1 MTAAAI
7 PYLIPWDA
15 ALLASAPATVLG
27 RAIPLERITRTVLRR
42 TDPVVMLL
50 AEAGSGKTGL
60 VRGLARAALEGK
72 IPALKDY
79 TFAQLDVGAI
89 LTSVV
94 LGKIGTSAVTDTLLQ
109 VSRLPKTVLVVD
121 DVHLLSSQPGAT
133 PLVNDMTA
141 CFRPFLSQGTLRAIL
156 TTIPKEYETK
166 LASDSLF
173 SRRTS
178 LLYLEELSGNILR
191 DVVKAEARVLE
202 QHHGIAIGD
211 EAIDEAVTAAGH
223 HTIPYRPPGSSIRL
237 LDDACAHALA
247 RGEKAADAVE
257 VKEAARTHVEA
268 ALIWD
273 RPRLR
278 GLEAALSE
286 RVLGQPE
293 AVAAVARRMRVTKL
307 QLDRKPQRPDG
318 VFLFL
323 GPSGVGKTELA
334 KALAQVLYGDLNR
347 LVRLDMSEYM
357 EQHEYSKMIGSPP
370 GYLGY
375 GEEGHLTGAVA
386 KLGHCVVLFDEV
398 EKAHPNCL
406 RLFLQLFDEGVL
418 TDGKGKR
425 VDFSQCVIVMTSNL
439 GRELWADENQQL
451 GFTKAVSPGEPSA
464 KRVLDYLLKTLPSE
478 FVNRIDDLVPFRAF
492 DRGDLLSIARKMMKE
507 EEERWE
513 RRGKKIVYDEPVL
526 EMLVESGYNARLG
539 ARHLSRNL
547 ERLVSQP
554 MSEAAC
560 QDPWPDIQKVV
571 MQARGNE
578 VELEFTPPLLA
589 PQAVA

>member
-1 MTAAAI
+1 MSSPSI
-7 PYLIPWDA
+7 PYLVPWDA
-15 ALLASAPATVLG
+15 PLLASAPVEVRG
-27 RAIPLERITRTVLRR
+27 RAIPLERLTRTILRR

-50 AEAGSGKTGL
+50 AEAGAGKSGL
-60 VRGLARAALEGK
+60 VRGLARAALDGK

-79 TFAQLDVGAI
+79 TFAQLDVPAI

-94 LGKIGTSAVTDTLLQ
+94 LGKIGTAALADTLLQ
-109 VSRLPKTVLVVD
+109 VSKLPKTVLVVD
-121 DVHLLSSQPGAT
+121 DLHLLSGQPGAT

-141 CFRPFLSQGTLRAIL
+141 CFRPFLAQGALRAIL
-156 TTIPKEYETK
+156 TTLPKEYETK
-166 LASDSLF
+166 LASDPLF

-178 LLYLEELSGNILR
+178 LLYVEELPGNILR
-191 DVVKAEARVLE
+191 EIVKDAARALE
-202 QHHGIAIGD
+202 QHHGVSIGD
-211 EAIDEAVTAAGH
+211 EAIDEAVTAAGG
-223 HTIPYRPPGSSIRL
+223 HTIPYRPPGSSVRL
-237 LDDACAHALA
+237 LDDACAHALV
-247 RGEKAADAVE
+247 RHELIVDPTQ

-293 AVAAVARRMRVTKL
+293 AVAAVARRLRVTKL

-318 VFLFL
+318 VFLFM

-386 KLGHCVVLFDEV
+386 KLGHCVILFDEV

-425 VDFSQCVIVMTSNL
+425 VDFSQCVIAMTSNL
-439 GRELWADENQQL
+439 GRELWADENLQL
-451 GFTKAVSPGEPSA
+451 GFTKAVSPSEPSA

-478 FVNRIDDLVPFRAF
+478 FVNRIDDLVPFRNF
-492 DRGDLLSIARKMMKE
+492 HREDLLSIARKMMKE
-507 EEERWE
+507 EEERWD
-513 RRGKKIVYDEPVL
+513 RRGKKIVYGEPVL
-526 EMLVESGYNARLG
+526 ELLVESGYNARLG

-560 QDPWPDIQKVV
+560 QDSWPDIQKIA
-571 MQARGNE
+571 MQVRGNE
-578 VELEFTPPLLA
+578 VSMEFTPPLLA

>member
-1 MTAAAI
+1 M
-7 PYLIPWDA
+7 D
-15 ALLASAPATVLG
+15 
-27 RAIPLERITRTVLRR
+27 RITRTILRR
-42 TDPVVMLL
+42 TDPVVLLL
-50 AEAGSGKTGL
+50 AEAGAGKSGL

-72 IPALKDY
+72 IPALRDY
-79 TFAQLDVGAI
+79 TFAQLDVAAI

-94 LGKIGTSAVTDTLLQ
+94 LGKIGTAALADTLVQ
-109 VSRLPKTVLVVD
+109 VARLPKTVLVVD
-121 DVHLLSSQPGAT
+121 DLHLLSGQPGAT

-141 CFRPFLSQGTLRAIL
+141 CFRPFLAQGALRAIL
-156 TTIPKEYETK
+156 TTLPKEYETK
-166 LASDSLF
+166 LASDPLF
-173 SRRTS
+173 SRRAS
-178 LLYLEELSGNILR
+178 LLYVEELAGNILR
-191 DVVKAEARVLE
+191 DIVKDAARALE
-202 QHHGIAIGD
+202 QHHGVSIGD
-211 EAIDEAVTAAGH
+211 EAIDEAVMAAGH
-223 HTIPYRPPGSSIRL
+223 HTIPYRPPGSSVRL

-247 RGEKAADAVE
+247 REEKMVDPVQ

-293 AVAAVARRMRVTKL
+293 AVAAVARRLRVTKL

-386 KLGHCVVLFDEV
+386 KLGHCVILFDEV

-425 VDFSQCVIVMTSNL
+425 VDFSQCVIAMTSNL

-478 FVNRIDDLVPFRAF
+478 FVNRIDDLVPFRNFHRA
-492 DRGDLLSIARKMMKE
+492 DLVSIARKMMKE
-507 EEERWE
+507 EEERWD
-513 RRGKKIVYDEPVL
+513 RRGKKIVYNESVL
-526 EMLVESGYNARLG
+526 ELLVESGYNARLG

-560 QDPWPDIQKVV
+560 QDSWPEIQKIV
-571 MQARGNE
+571 MQVRDEE
-578 VELEFTPPLLA
+578 VSMEFTPPLLA

>member
-1 MTAAAI
+1 MSAVSAI

-15 ALLASAPATVLG
+15 ALLATAPTEVRG
-27 RAIPLERITRTVLRR
+27 RAVTLERVTRAILRK
-42 TDPVVMLL
+42 TDPVVLL
-50 AEAGSGKTGL
+50 LGEAGTGKTGL
-60 VRGLARAALEGK
+60 VRGLARAALEGRV
-72 IPALKDY
+72 PSLKEH
-79 TFAQLDVGAI
+79 TFAQLDVAQI
-89 LTSVV
+89 LTAVV
-94 LGKIGTSAVTDTLLQ
+94 LGKIGTAAVTDTLVQ

-121 DVHLLSSQPGAT
+121 DLHLLSGQPGAT

-141 CFRPFLSQGTLRAIL
+141 CFRPLLQQGALRAIL
-156 TTIPKEYETK
+156 TAVPKEYETK
-166 LASDSLF
+166 LATDPLF
-173 SRRTS
+173 SRRTT
-178 LLYLEELSGNILR
+178 LLYLEELAGNILR
-191 DVVKAEARVLE
+191 EIVKDGAKSLAEHHGVSVDDVVV
-202 QHHGIAIGD
+202 
-211 EAIDEAVTAAGH
+211 DEAVTAAGH
-223 HTIPYRPPGSSIRL
+223 HTIPYRPPGSSLRL
-237 LDDACAHALA
+237 LDDACAQAVA
-247 RGEKAADAVE
+247 RGDKAVDPTE

-268 ALIWD
+268 ALVWD

-293 AVAAVARRMRVTKL
+293 AVSAVARRMRVTKL

-318 VFLFL
+318 VFLFM

-386 KLGHCVVLFDEV
+386 KLGHCVILFDEV

-425 VDFSQCVIVMTSNL
+425 VDFSQCVIAMTSNL
-439 GRELWADENQQL
+439 GRELWADDKSM
-451 GFTKAVSPGEPSA
+451 GFARALSPSEPSA

-492 DRGDLLSIARKMMKE
+492 HREDLLSIARKMMKE
-507 EEERWE
+507 EDERWE
-513 RRGKKIVYDEPVL
+513 RRGKKIAYGEPVL
-526 EMLVESGYNARLG
+526 ELLVDTGYDSRLG

-560 QDPWPDIQKVV
+560 QDSWPEIQKIEMRVDGQHV
-571 MQARGNE
+571 AMQFSPR
-578 VELEFTPPLLA
+578 
-589 PQAVA
+589 